1 MSFASLIGHDAVIRL
16 LKGQI
21 REKRIPHTAL
31 WIGPSGIGKAALA
44 RAFAK
49 ALECAQPV
57 DGDACDACESCR
69 KIEQGTSPDFLTVG
83 PESDAP
89 KKESEPSRSSGQIGI
104 DQVRKLENWMSLTP
118 HSGRW
123 KIGVLDRAET
133 MTDQAANAC
142 LKMLEEPPSRSLFI
156 LLTTAPNRLLPTIVS
171 RCHRLRLSPQGVE
184 RVAAYLREKE
194 KIEPAMAQMVAVAS
208 SGRLGMALE
217 FLRTDHLQERN
228 RNLDQMIQAIQRG
241 DLEIPVAK
249 LSRDKI
255 SENLEWYAA
264 WLRDRLIL
272 QLQGDPS
279 WIIHQDRM
287 PELRAASKT
296 LSAEALLQRL
306 DRVYAVEQAIK
317 KNASVKNALSV
328 LLSHG

>member
-1 MSFASLIGHDAVIRL
+1 MSFASLTGHDAVIRL

-21 REKRIPHTAL
+21 RQGRIPHTAL
-31 WIGPSGIGKAALA
+31 WVGPSGIGKAALA

-49 ALECAQPV
+49 ALECAQPTK
-57 DGDACDACESCR
+57 DGDACDACDSCR

-83 PESDAP
+83 PES
-89 KKESEPSRSSGQIGI
+89 ENGQIGI
-104 DQVRKLENWMSLTP
+104 DQIRKLENWMSLTP
-118 HSGRW
+118 HSGKW
-123 KIGVLDRAET
+123 KIGVLDQAEA

-142 LKMLEEPPSRSLFI
+142 LKMLEEPPASSLFI

-171 RCHRLRLSPQGVE
+171 RCHRLRLSPQGVDS
-184 RVAAYLREKE
+184 VAVYLREKE
-194 KIEPAMAQMVAVAS
+194 KVEPAMAQMVAVAS
-208 SGRLGMALE
+208 SGRLGMALD

-228 RNLDQMIQAIQRG
+228 KNLDQMIQAIQRG
-241 DLEIPVAK
+241 DIEIPVAK

-287 PELRAASKT
+287 QELRAASKT
-296 LSAEALLQRL
+296 LSTEALLQRL